1 MKYKLKKGVSLE
13 NIEDNLI
20 LVTDN
25 GDTAILNDIAGD
37 ILSWVKDDTDSAIII
52 DHIAEEYKEVD
63 RNVIQT
69 DVDDLLFE
77 LSEKEFLELY

>member
-37 ILSWVKDDTDSAIII
+37 ILSWVIDDTDSDIII
-52 DHIAEEYKEVD
+52 DNIAEEYKEVD
-63 RNVIQT
+63 RNVIQA